1 MLLAALVPHPP
12 LILPSVGRGS
22 EAGVAA
28 TAAAYRR
35 LAAEITAAAPE
46 TIVVISPHAEGYAD
60 AWRLSDGDGTGR
72 LRGDM
77 AAFRAPETCLSWPI
91 DRPLNDAIV
100 RATAQDPL
108 PAVADH
114 RRHDS
119 FDHGTFIP
127 LYFLHETGL
136 RDAGLVRIAYTRAGT
151 EAARAF
157 GAALAA
163 AINTSGRR
171 IVLIASGDL
180 SHRLLADGPYGYD
193 PAGPLF
199 DQKVQDA
206 VTANRPQ
213 DFLAIGHRLA
223 ERAGH
228 CGLTALEIL
237 AGYLLAA
244 GPWQGESELYSY
256 EGPYGVGYAVAA
268 FRQED

>member
-1 MLLAALVPHPP
+1 MILAALVPHPP
-12 LILPSVGRGS
+12 LILPPVGRGS

-28 TAAAYRR
+28 TSAAYRR

-46 TIVVISPHAEGYAD
+46 TIVVISPHADGYAD
-60 AWRLSDGDGTGR
+60 AWRLSAGDSSGQ
-72 LRGDM
+72 LAGDM
-77 AAFRAPETCLSWPI
+77 AAFRAPGTRLSWSI

-100 RATAQDPL
+100 RAATQDSL

-114 RRHDS
+114 RRRDS
-119 FDHGTFIP
+119 LDHGTFIP
-127 LYFLHETGL
+127 LYFLQQAGL
-136 RDAGLVRIAYTRAGT
+136 NNAHLVRIAYTQADTG
-151 EAARAF
+151 AARTF
-157 GAALAA
+157 GTALAA
-163 AINTSGRR
+163 AVNTTGRR

-180 SHRLLADGPYGYD
+180 SHRLRSDGPYGYD

-206 VTANRPQ
+206 ITANRPQ

-223 ERAGH
+223 DQAGH

>member
-1 MLLAALVPHPP
+1 MLMAALVPHPP
-12 LILPSVGRGS
+12 LILPPVGRGS

-28 TAAAYRR
+28 TAAAYHR

-46 TIVVISPHAEGYAD
+46 TVVVISPHADGYVD
-60 AWRLSDGDGTGR
+60 AWRLSAGDADGR
-72 LRGDM
+72 LSGDM
-77 AAFRAPETCLSWPI
+77 AAFRAPETTLSWPI
-91 DRPLNDAIV
+91 DRPLNDAII
-100 RATAQDPL
+100 RSAARGPL

-114 RRHDS
+114 RRRDS
-119 FDHGTFIP
+119 LDHGTFIP
-127 LYFLHETGL
+127 LYFLREAGL
-136 RDAGLVRIAYTRAGT
+136 HDARLVRIAYTRADT

-157 GAALAA
+157 GTALATA
-163 AINTSGRR
+163 VSVTRR
-171 IVLIASGDL
+171 RSVLIASGDL

-206 VTANRPQ
+206 VIANRPQ

-223 ERAGH
+223 DRAGH